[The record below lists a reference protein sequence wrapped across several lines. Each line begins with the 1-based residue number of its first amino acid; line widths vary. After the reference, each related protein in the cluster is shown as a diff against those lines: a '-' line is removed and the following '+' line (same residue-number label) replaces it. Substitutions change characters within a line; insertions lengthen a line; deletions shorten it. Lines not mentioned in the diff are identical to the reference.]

1 MRDGTWRRPTAAAA
15 LSAALLAC
23 TLPWT
28 AGGRNPAATMV
39 VETVSALQTLMGR
52 SDTPVPATMPP
63 AASITAPVP
72 VINTPAPLVTQT
84 PPTPVVQVSSLCW
97 TGPGPAY
104 PVVSGIKAGTTVTVL
119 GVGSQAG
126 WLVIENPI
134 YHDRCWIESKNLA
147 LDPFFNTSGLQVFN
161 PPPTPGPS
169 ITPGPSPT
177 P

>member
-1 MRDGTWRRPTAAAA
+1 MRDRRWRRTTAAAA
-15 LSAALLAC
+15 LAAGLLAC

-28 AGGRNPAATMV
+28 AGGRNTAATMV
-39 VETVSALQTLMGR
+39 VETVSALQTLMGG
-52 SDTPVPATMPP
+52 SNTPVPSTMAP
-63 AASITAPVP
+63 AATVAPPLPLISTP
-72 VINTPAPLVTQT
+72 VPLVTQT
-84 PPTPVVQVSSLCW
+84 PPTPVVQVTSLCW
-97 TGPGPAY
+97 TGPGTAY

-126 WLVIENPI
+126 WLVIENPT
-134 YHDRCWIESKNLA
+134 YRDRCWIEAKNLA
-147 LDPFFNTSGLQVFN
+147 LDPFFNTPGLQVFN